1 MSTRDHRSAER
12 ADLTH
17 QAYALRSHPSN
28 QQGCD
33 QPVQQVS
40 ITDREDSH
48 SPSGTSHGP
57 SVVPPSRVLHNQHT
71 LTSATSVVASV
82 HCGLRGVG
90 PVVGASEAIPRF
102 ALSELTDPFQQ
113 EIVSLTNSAD
123 TVPQDPENPREIR
136 NRRYRTAAE
145 LSQFEGVTSELE
157 LLRKHRN
164 SFAFE
169 AFFYSVGSPT
179 RRADR
184 DLGISD
190 LLPGKLVTAIVDSLA
205 QVRVG
210 RNQSQSERWRRLLE
224 HATKNNGF
232 GLGFIEWGQGGTHS
246 LAKALSVPQKSLSRD
261 ICKWTDSGL
270 IVIYWN
276 QGQGGE
282 VLCGIHIPLL
292 TEWLVWLSSN
302 RYRALN
308 RTWGNPTT
316 YQIAEVLNLTLG
328 SGSTVP
334 PSLETHDTTA
344 RFIEKLK
351 SQREYV
357 GRIRRKRST
366 RTVKNVDTTRQ

>member
-1 MSTRDHRSAER
+1 M
-12 ADLTH
+12 
-17 QAYALRSHPSN
+17 
-28 QQGCD
+28 
-33 QPVQQVS
+33 
-40 ITDREDSH
+40 
-48 SPSGTSHGP
+48 
-57 SVVPPSRVLHNQHT
+57 
-71 LTSATSVVASV
+71 VASV

-113 EIVSLTNSAD
+113 ESVSLTNSAD

>member
-1 MSTRDHRSAER
+1 LSTSNHRSAIG

-17 QAYALRSHPSN
+17 QASNQWPHPSN
-28 QQGCD
+28 QRGRGL
-33 QPVQQVS
+33 PVQQES
-40 ITDREDSH
+40 TTDREDSH

-113 EIVSLTNSAD
+113 EIVSLTNSAN
-123 TVPQDPENPREIR
+123 TVPPDPENPREIW
-136 NRRYRTAAE
+136 NRRYRTVTE
-145 LSQFEGVTSELE
+145 LSQFEAVNSELE

-164 SFAFE
+164 TFAFE

-190 LLPGKLVTAIVDSLA
+190 LLPGKLVSAIVDCLA
-205 QVRVG
+205 QLRVG
-210 RNQSQSERWRRLLE
+210 RNQSQSDRWRRLLE
-224 HATKNNGF
+224 HASKNNGF
-232 GLGFIEWGQGGTHS
+232 GLGFLEWGQGGTRA
-246 LAKALSVPQKSLSRD
+246 LARLLSVPQKSLSRD
-261 ICKWTDSGL
+261 IRKWADCGL
-270 IVIYWN
+270 VVTYWN

-302 RYRALN
+302 RFHALYGTRRN
-308 RTWGNPTT
+308 ATS
-316 YQIAEVLNLTLG
+316 YQITEVLNLILG

-334 PSLETHDTTA
+334 PSLETRDTTA

-351 SQREYV
+351 SQKQYV
-357 GRIRRKRST
+357 GRIRRKRNA
-366 RTVKNVDTTRQ
+366 RTVKNVDSARR